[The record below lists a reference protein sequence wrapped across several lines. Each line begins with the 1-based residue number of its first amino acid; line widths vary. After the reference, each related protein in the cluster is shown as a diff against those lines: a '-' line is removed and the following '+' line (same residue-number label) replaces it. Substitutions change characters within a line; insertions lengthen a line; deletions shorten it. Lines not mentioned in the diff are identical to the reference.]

1 MRKIQFTGYGVELPR
16 NKVDFDGQTRYR
28 ISGEEKQISLAVSA
42 CEKAL
47 ENASVTVNDIDC
59 IVSASAVGIQPIPC
73 MAALIHEKIAKGT
86 SIPALDIN
94 TTCTSFMTALDTM
107 SYLLEAGRYKRILIF
122 SCDVASRALNPKQKE
137 SFQLFSDGAVAFI
150 IEKTDKEIGV
160 IDAMQKTWSEG
171 AHSTEIRGG
180 LSNLHPKNYSEETK
194 EEFMFDMNGKTVLS
208 LSMKKIPEMMKEFL
222 ENNDMKISDIDMVVP
237 HQASVA
243 MPIVMEKLGVPED
256 RFINEVKEFGNMVSA
271 SVPLALAHGLE
282 NRKIKNGDT
291 ILLIGTAAGLTTN
304 LLLIRV

>member
-16 NKVDFDGQTRYR
+16 NTVDFGGQTRYR

-47 ENASVTVNDIDC
+47 ENASITVNDIDC

-180 LSNLHPKNYSEETK
+180 LSNLHPENYSEETK

-243 MPIVMEKLGVPED
+243 MPIVMEKLGVTED

>member
-16 NKVDFDGQTRYR
+16 NTVDFGGQTRYR

-47 ENASVTVNDIDC
+47 ENGSITVNDIDC

-107 SYLLEAGRYKRILIF
+107 SYLLEAGRYKRVLIF

-150 IEKTDKEIGV
+150 IQKTDKEIGV

-180 LSNLHPKNYSEETK
+180 LSNLHPENYSEETK

-243 MPIVMEKLGVPED
+243 MPIVMEKLGVTED

>member
-16 NKVDFDGQTRYR
+16 NTVDFGGQTRYR

-47 ENASVTVNDIDC
+47 ENANITVNDIDC

-107 SYLLEAGRYKRILIF
+107 SYLLEAGRYKRVLIF

-180 LSNLHPKNYSEETK
+180 LSNLHPENYSEETK

-243 MPIVMEKLGVPED
+243 MPIVMEKLGVTED

-304 LLLIRV
+304 LLLMRV

>member
-16 NKVDFDGQTRYR
+16 NTVDFDGQTRYR

-47 ENASVTVNDIDC
+47 KNANITVNDIDC

-180 LSNLHPKNYSEETK
+180 LSNLHPENYSEETK

-222 ENNDMKISDIDMVVP
+222 ENNGMKISDIDMVVP

-243 MPIVMEKLGVPED
+243 MPIVMEKLGVTED

>member
-1 MRKIQFTGYGVELPR
+1 MRKIQIIGYGVELPE
-16 NKVDFDGQTRYR
+16 NTVSFNGQTRYR
-28 ISGEEKQISLAVSA
+28 ISGEENQISLAVSA

-47 ENASVTVNDIDC
+47 ENTGIKIDDIDC

-73 MAALIHEKIAKGT
+73 TAALIHERIAKGT

-94 TTCTSFMTALDTM
+94 TTCTSFMTAMDTM
-107 SYLLEAGRYKRILIF
+107 SYLIEAGFR
-122 SCDVASRALNPKQKE
+122 
-137 SFQLFSDGAVAFI
+137 LFSDGAAAFI
-150 IEKTDKEIGV
+150 IEKTEKETGV

-194 EEFMFDMNGKTVLS
+194 EEFMFDMNGKTILS

-222 ENNDMKISDIDMVVP
+222 ENNGMKISDIDMVVP

-243 MPIVMEKLGVPED
+243 MPIVMEKLGVPKD
-256 RFINEVKEFGNMVSA
+256 KFINEVKEFGNMVSA

-282 NRKIKNGDT
+282 SGKIKSGDI

-304 LLLIRV
+304 ILLMRV

>member
-1 MRKIQFTGYGVELPR
+1 MRKIQIIGYGVELPE
-16 NKVDFDGQTRYR
+16 NTVSFNGQTRYR
-28 ISGEEKQISLAVSA
+28 ISGEENQISLAVSA

-47 ENASVTVNDIDC
+47 ENTGIKIDDIDC

-73 MAALIHEKIAKGT
+73 TAALIHERIAKGT

-94 TTCTSFMTALDTM
+94 TTCTSFMTAMDTM
-107 SYLLEAGRYKRILIF
+107 SYLIEAGRYKRVLIV
-122 SCDVASRALNPKQKE
+122 SCDVALIALNPKQKE
-137 SFQLFSDGAVAFI
+137 SFRLFSDGAVAFI
-150 IEKTDKEIGV
+150 IEKTEKETGV

-194 EEFMFDMNGKTVLS
+194 EEFMFDMNGKTILS

-222 ENNDMKISDIDMVVP
+222 ENNGMKISDIDMVVP

-243 MPIVMEKLGVPED
+243 MPIVMEKLGVPKD
-256 RFINEVKEFGNMVSA
+256 KFINEVKEFGNMVSA

-282 NRKIKNGDT
+282 SGKIKSGDI

-304 LLLIRV
+304 ILLMRV